1 MAPAGQPTG
10 GGVRA
15 ASRSAS
21 PRQRSVED
29 DNKQNN
35 DDNTTTTT
43 TINDNNNNN
52 NDTSTNDK
60 DNDNDDDDRGHTARP
75 HPPVIALSELK
86 LGLSNV
92 NVTKYTTLNLFTAI
106 KNNAIY

>member
-35 DDNTTTTT
+35 DDNTTTT